1 MFFGRRLAVQGCPAI
16 FDGCKPEKMGAIRKP
31 RCRTGRLNA
40 AERRDARERRS
51 NGEVE
56 KVMDGFFNT
65 LLVAVALG
73 LERPFPGHADVVGL
87 LAGKLCQPY
96 ADALK
101 MQTCNFLI
109 QALR

>member
-1 MFFGRRLAVQGCPAI
+1 MFFGRRRAVQGCPAI

-31 RCRTGRLNA
+31 RF
-40 AERRDARERRS
+40 S

-65 LLVAVALG
+65 LLVPVALG

-87 LAGKLCQPY
+87 LAGKLCQPR
-96 ADALK
+96 ADALE